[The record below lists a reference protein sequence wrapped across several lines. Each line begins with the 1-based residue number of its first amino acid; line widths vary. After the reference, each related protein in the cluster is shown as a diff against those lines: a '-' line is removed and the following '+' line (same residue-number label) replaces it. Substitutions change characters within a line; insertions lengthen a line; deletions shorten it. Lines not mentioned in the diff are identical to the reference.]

1 MPPYP
6 GEIIL
11 RAEDVELN
19 AGRRTVRLRV
29 DNLGDR
35 PIQVGSHTHFF
46 EVNRFLR
53 FDRPRAYGCRLNI
66 AAGTALRF
74 EPGEGREV
82 ELVEL
87 AGARRAYGMN
97 GLVDGPLDENRGGAL
112 KRAADAGFSEPPR

>member
-1 MPPYP
+1 MHP
-6 GEIIL
+6 GEWLLGDGEI
-11 RAEDVELN
+11 ELN
-19 AGRRTVRLRV
+19 AGRRRLTLRV

-46 EVNRFLR
+46 EVNRFLK
-53 FDRPRAYGCRLNI
+53 FDRARGYGHRLNI
-66 AAGTALRF
+66 PAGTALRF

-97 GLVDGPLDENRGGAL
+97 ALVNGSLDEDRDRAL
-112 KRAADAGFSEPPR
+112 DRARTAGFLKPPR